1 MYTSFMSK
9 QDFGP
14 NDLAA
19 SLVNMGNYLEGIAT
33 TTGLV
38 FDPPA
43 AYSSRI
49 ELFRQEPDYELA
61 FTSESPLITIRVSSY
76 NGYKDLI
83 SRSLPSIIA
92 QTYSNWE
99 VIIVGDSDP
108 QGEQINDYLEKL
120 NDSRFTFVQRE
131 FRGPY
136 PIDPRQAWLI
146 TGAYA
151 FNVAG
156 RLANGLWIAKLDQ
169 DDAWEPNHLELLLAT
184 ARSNRSEVVY
194 GRVRCHFIDDAARP
208 SQIVGEYP
216 PQKGTFALTAAL
228 CHGKF
233 KSFEMNEL
241 GYLWNDP
248 GDWGLAWRMWLGG
261 ARFDFINDVIANVF
275 IVKKENLGYYE
286 SQYRLLIDTISKMQN
301 SSSSGARKFIGF
313 QGRMQSLTSRIF
325 NYLKKR
331 FS

>member
-1 MYTSFMSK
+1 MSER
-9 QDFGP
+9 DLGP

-19 SLVNMGNYLEGIAT
+19 SLVNIGNYLEGIAA
-33 TTGLV
+33 TTGLL
-38 FDPPA
+38 FDPPST
-43 AYSSRI
+43 YRSRI

-61 FTSESPLITIRVSSY
+61 FTTESPLITIRVSSY

-83 SRSLPSIIA
+83 ERCLPSIIA

-108 QGEQINDYLEKL
+108 QGTQILNYIAKL
-120 NDSRFTFVQRE
+120 NDSRFSFVQRE
-131 FRGPY
+131 YRGPY
-136 PIDPRQAWLI
+136 PNDPRQAWLI

-151 FNVAG
+151 FNVAS

-169 DDAWEPNHLELLLAT
+169 DDSWEPNHLELLLESAIKT
-184 ARSNRSEVVY
+184 RSEVVY
-194 GRVRCHFIDDAARP
+194 GRVRCHFSDDAVRP

-216 PQKGTFALTAAL
+216 PQKGTFALTASL

-248 GDWGLAWRMWLGG
+248 GDWGLAWRLWLGG
-261 ARFDFINDVIANVF
+261 ARFHFINDVIANIF
-275 IVKKENLGYYE
+275 IAKKENLGYYE
-286 SQYRLLIDTISKMQN
+286 SQYRLLIETISKMQN
-301 SSSSGARKFIGF
+301 SSTVRSRRILGMQGKFK
-313 QGRMQSLTSRIF
+313 SHVSRLF

-331 FS
+331 LS

>member
-1 MYTSFMSK
+1 VYTSFMSK

-313 QGRMQSLTSRIF
+313 QGKMQSLTSRIF

>member
-1 MYTSFMSK
+1 VYTSFMGK

-19 SLVNMGNYLEGIAT
+19 SLVTIGNYLEGIAT

-38 FDPPA
+38 YDPPA
-43 AYSSRI
+43 AYRSRI
-49 ELFRQEPDYELA
+49 ELLRQEPDYELA
-61 FTSESPLITIRVSSY
+61 FTSQSPLVTIRVSSY

-83 SRSLPSIIA
+83 ERCLPSIIA
-92 QTYSNWE
+92 QTYANWE
-99 VIIVGDSDP
+99 VIIVGDNDP
-108 QGEQINDYLEKL
+108 QGEKITAHLEKL
-120 NDSRFTFVQRE
+120 GDSRFTFVQRE
-131 FRGPY
+131 YRGPY
-136 PIDPRQAWLI
+136 PSDPRQAWLI

-151 FNVAG
+151 FNVASS
-156 RLANGLWIAKLDQ
+156 LANGLWTTKLDQ
-169 DDAWEPNHLELLLAT
+169 DDAWEPNHLELLLAS
-184 ARSNRSEVVY
+184 ARKNKSEVVY
-194 GRVRCHFIDDAARP
+194 GRVRCHFIDDGARP

-233 KSFEMNEL
+233 KSFGMNEL

-248 GDWGLAWRMWLGG
+248 GDWGLVWRLWLGG
-261 ARFDFINDVIANVF
+261 ARFTFINEVVANVY

-286 SQYRLLIDTISKMQN
+286 SQYRLLLETISKMQST
-301 SSSSGARKFIGF
+301 SSKGARKIIGG
-313 QGRMQSLTSRIF
+313 QGKIKSSNSRII
-325 NYLKKR
+325 NYLKNR